1 MAYAEK
7 RGNLW
12 RARWRGPDGTLE
24 SKPGFQTRKAA
35 ENYARDQEAAI
46 RSGSY
51 IDPRAGRITLTEW
64 VNQWYPALDLEP
76 TTLSNYRYQIEVHI
90 LPAFGHR
97 ALASITAEEVSAWE
111 MQIAAGGISRR
122 TARDARSTLTTVLG
136 DAIPRYIQINPAQRR
151 RGKGRKGQRRIQR
164 IERSGKAWPTPLQA
178 LLIAERCAALSRR
191 DTDFVM
197 VVAIAYTGARWS
209 EIVGLTPECVDGD
222 TVNIDWKLYELNGR
236 FYRGRPKDGS
246 IRPADLPP
254 FLAQLFSAH
263 LRASAGGLRCTC
275 RNTEEPWCP
284 GAEYVFLGPGG
295 GHFRRSNYSERFFR
309 PAADGWYLP
318 RQGKSARPAVPVLVT
333 EPELFPGRPVPPWP
347 PAMPGET
354 FTPPGG
360 RGLVRL
366 VSDQH
371 TGRCPSC
378 GRAWP
383 RRMNGTLIAH
393 PGRESS
399 RCSGSGQQPAEDV
412 AVASWLPV
420 LRRVTP
426 HGLRH
431 GLQVWMD
438 EDGIPEVLKTE
449 RMGHEMPGMHGVY
462 GHVSPAMRADLKA
475 ALQERWDTS
484 LRERARLSLHSIV
497 PVLDGLLAAYR
508 PVRAK
513 TRSHLAP
520 RIGHQADDRQ
530 GQDPA

>member
-12 RARWRGPDGTLE
+12 RARWRGPDGALE

-46 RSGSY
+46 RGGTY
-51 IDPRAGRITLTEW
+51 VDPRAGRITLTEW

-97 ALASITAEEVSAWE
+97 ALASITSEQVSAWE
-111 MQIAAGGISRR
+111 MQIAASGYSRR

-136 DAIPRYIQINPAQRR
+136 EAIPRYIQINPAQRR
-151 RGKGRKGQRRIQR
+151 RGKGRRGQRRIQR
-164 IERSGKAWPTPLQA
+164 IEQSGKAWPTPLQV
-178 LLIAERCAALSRR
+178 LLIAERCAALSGRE
-191 DTDFVM
+191 TDFVM
-197 VVAIAYTGARWS
+197 IVAVAYTGARWS
-209 EIVGLTPECVDGD
+209 EIVGLTPECVHRD

-254 FLAQLFSAH
+254 FLGQLFSAH
-263 LRASAGGLRCTC
+263 LLASARNLRCTC

-318 RQGKSARPAVPVLVT
+318 RQGKSRRPAVPVLVT
-333 EPELFPGRPVPPWP
+333 EPNLFPGRPVPPWP
-347 PAMPGET
+347 AAIPGQAFAPPA
-354 FTPPGG
+354 G

-366 VSDQH
+366 ISDEH
-371 TGRCPSC
+371 TGRCPAC

-383 RRMNGTLIAH
+383 RRLDGTLVAH
-393 PGRESS
+393 AGPDRE
-399 RCSGSGQQPAEDV
+399 RCQGSGQRPAEDM
-412 AVASWLPV
+412 AVASWLPA

-449 RMGHEMPGMHGVY
+449 RMGHEMPGMRGVY

-475 ALQERWDTS
+475 ALQERWEDS
-484 LRERARLSLHSIV
+484 IRERARLSSRSMV
-497 PVLDGLLAAYR
+497 PVLDAFLAAHR
-508 PVRAK
+508 QAPAK
-513 TRSHLAP
+513 IRSHLAP
-520 RIGHQADDRQ
+520 KIGHRGSGRRA
-530 GQDPA
+530 